1 MSWEASTYGVVAVYS
16 IVRQEDGITQTLVA
30 AKARLAKKELTVP
43 RLELVSACMVTN
55 LVFSIRNTLKE
66 LPEPMIHS

>member
-1 MSWEASTYGVVAVYS
+1 MSCEASTYGVVAVYS
-16 IVRQEDGITQTLVA
+16 IVCQEDGITQTLVA